1 MKLGNIQEGG
11 KLQVQ
16 TSNSYRWFNFKFH
29 VVSGPKKIT
38 LNYDSME
45 AEAGVVNTQRL
56 TVNLLRHETKAVDQA
71 SATPQM
77 HPFFQCSQFAV
88 LGASTSPLKFGNR
101 VFKWYLSHSLRVTP
115 INPKAESVLNIPTF
129 NTLNA
134 FLDTVPSGER
144 VGISVVTPPSVS
156 LDLFKEVMGKGE
168 SDGNANKVGGV
179 WFQPGSYDS
188 KVLKYVRET
197 MGVDIVISH
206 GDCILVSGESKM
218 RS

>member
-1 MKLGNIQEGG
+1 
-11 KLQVQ
+11 
-16 TSNSYRWFNFKFH
+16 
-29 VVSGPKKIT
+29 
-38 LNYDSME
+38 
-45 AEAGVVNTQRL
+45 
-56 TVNLLRHETKAVDQA
+56 
-71 SATPQM
+71 M

-101 VFKWYLSHSLRVTP
+101 VFKWYLSHSLRVAP
-115 INPKAESVLNIPTF
+115 INPKAESVLDIPTF

-134 FLDTVPSGER
+134 FLDTVPYGER

-197 MGVDIVISH
+197 MGVEIVISH

>member
-1 MKLGNIQEGG
+1 MNLGNIQEGG

-16 TSNSYRWFNFKFH
+16 TSNSYRRFNFKFH

-45 AEAGVVNTQRL
+45 AGVMNTQRFAVSL
-56 TVNLLRHETKAVDQA
+56 PRHETKAVDQA
-71 SATPQM
+71 SATPHM